1 MDDII
6 AVVRER
12 IAERGMTMKAVAEKA
27 GMSKQNLSASLCGRR
42 RLLAT
47 DLIGLCFV
55 LDITIDDIR
64 RHQVESQNK
73 F

>member
-12 IAERGMTMKAVAEKA
+12 IREKGMTMRAVAEKA
-27 GMSKQNLSASLCGRR
+27 GMPKQNLSASLNGRR

-47 DLIGLCFV
+47 DLIGLCCV
-55 LDITIDDIR
+55 LDITIEDIKEAHR
-64 RHQVESQNK
+64 QSE
-73 F
+73 